1 MIWLLSLMVLA
12 LIAIWLYQRQRLPA
26 EHRRRI
32 KTADACLRR
41 LAQINSSA
49 QQFGYLRTLDPF
61 VFEEMILTA
70 LQQLGHPITR
80 NSRYT
85 GDGGADGECR
95 LEGHRVLIQAKRYK
109 RHIQAQHVK
118 DFAELCQSQGC
129 YGLFVHTGR
138 TGQKA
143 WQQQAPQLY
152 ILSGQRL
159 LKLLLGQ
166 SLEVRWKS

>member
-1 MIWLLSLMVLA
+1 MIWLMGLMVLA
-12 LIAIWLYQRQRLPA
+12 LIALWLYQRQRLPA
-26 EHRRRI
+26 GHRQRI
-32 KTADACLRR
+32 KTADACLER
-41 LAQINSSA
+41 LAQLNSPA

-70 LQQLGHPITR
+70 LQQLGHPVTR
-80 NSRYT
+80 NRRYT
-85 GDGGADGECR
+85 GDDGADGECR

-109 RHIQAQHVK
+109 RHIRAEHVK
-118 DFAELCQSQGC
+118 DFADLCQHQNC
-129 YGLFVHTGR
+129 RGLFVHTGR

-143 WQQQAPQLY
+143 WQQQAPQLC

-166 SLEVRWKS
+166 SLEVRWQR